1 MEGGL
6 SLAEVVVGA
15 ALEGLSSSG
24 LAIMA
29 GVEMIMGGVAMIM
42 VAAEMTMGEAL
53 PEAPSLGEVAG
64 VAPALEITEVVDFIV
79 I

>member
-1 MEGGL
+1 M
-6 SLAEVVVGA
+6 GA
-15 ALEGLSSSG
+15 AVEAVEGLSSSG
-24 LAIMA
+24 LVIMA

-42 VAAEMTMGEAL
+42 AAAEMTMGED
-53 PEAPSLGEVAG
+53 PSLGEVAG